1 MAPTPLSELP
11 DAAVDFDEHG
21 RSMWDILLEA
31 EEVMALEVRSS
42 KLKSLLVGVRVVG
55 HFLVQFWAARG
66 NHLTGG
72 ANPYRTFINEFV
84 ACEALVSTT
93 APHAEKVKC
102 YTKLS
107 DLGIHYQKHL
117 MRVFRSHG
125 GSLPSTS
132 EHPSRPDMNALMQ
145 DTVSSI
151 KRPVRFLYLVLRY
164 PQTAFQALA
173 RDSFRCVVSGSI
185 DKASYIVFPNNFP
198 GPVRTCLTQCC
209 HIFSESAQDGTA
221 KEEYAAG
228 AMAILKM
235 FNFDITMLLGNPNT
249 FRNVVTIDAEIHTEW
264 DNLEWWFEETN
275 QPNTYNIV
283 AAHPVFWTLSAS
295 PRQQVTLAID
305 PTFATEC
312 AKNHIMPHLPSR
324 ELLAIRAMV
333 SRVAHMSGAAEQFDV
348 VMQEREM
355 CTVMAHDGGSS
366 EFLSALMQISAA
378 AQSSTLDSTVL
389 RNGLF

>member
-1 MAPTPLSELP
+1 MAPTPLSVLP
-11 DAAVDFDEHG
+11 ATAVDFDEHG
-21 RSMWDILLEA
+21 RSMWDILLAA
-31 EEVMALEVRSS
+31 EEVMTLEVRSS
-42 KLKSLLVGVRVVG
+42 RLKSLLVGVRVVG
-55 HFLVQFWAARG
+55 HFLVQFWAARA
-66 NHLTGG
+66 NHITGG
-72 ANPYRTFINEFV
+72 ANPYRTFINQIV
-84 ACEALVSTT
+84 ACEALVPIT

-102 YTKLS
+102 YTRVS

-125 GSLPSTS
+125 GTLPSTS
-132 EHPSRPDMNALMQ
+132 EHPSRPDMNTLMQ
-145 DTVSSI
+145 DIVEQIKDANGTKSSI
-151 KRPVRFLYLVLRY
+151 KRP
-164 PQTAFQALA
+164 ALA
-173 RDSFRCVVSGSI
+173 RDSFRCVVSGNI
-185 DKASYIVFPNNFP
+185 DKAAYIAFPDDFP
-198 GPVRTCLTQCC
+198 GVVHTCLTQCC

-235 FNFDITMLLGNPNT
+235 FNFDIAMLLGDPNT

-295 PRQQVTLAID
+295 PRHQVTLAID
-305 PTFATEC
+305 PTFAAEC
-312 AKNHIMPHLPSR
+312 AKKNVVPHLPSR

-348 VMQEREM
+348 VMQERET
-355 CTVMAHDGGSS
+355 CTVMAHDGGSA
-366 EFLSALMQISAA
+366 EFLTALMQISAA
-378 AQSSTLDSTVL
+378 V
-389 RNGLF
+389 